1 MSALVLAASEEYS
14 PWVKH
19 LDYPDLAIWQLLE
32 RTANRFPDRPALR
45 FFGRQT
51 TYRALMDLVERF
63 ARGLAAL
70 GVKPGDRVA
79 LVLPNAPQMVIGYYG
94 TLRAGAVVVPTNPL
108 YTPREFAVQMRD
120 CEPQVILALDLVIP
134 RLRDAAQGA
143 TLVSTRIRDYLPP
156 VLGLLQGM
164 RERGPELPSDI
175 MTLDRLLAMDQG
187 GDLPPAAGADE
198 VAVLQYTGG
207 TTGVPKAAMLS
218 HRNLVANALQAEAWM
233 PSYQPGSERVLAVL
247 PFFHVFGMTVALN
260 LGILTGAEIDLV
272 PRFNPAETAKEVR
285 RFKPTLFPG
294 APAMYQAVTD
304 SPHVEKWNIRSIRY
318 CISGSAP
325 LPAELQARFERMT
338 GGVLVEGYGLTEASP
353 VTHCNPLAGDRR
365 TGTVG
370 RPFPD
375 TEQRILDPEDPAQE
389 LGPGEVGEL
398 AVKGPQV
405 MLGYYNQPAETSAVL
420 EDGWLRTGD
429 LATIDKDGFCRI
441 VDRKKDVI
449 IVSGFNVYPREVE
462 EVLLRHPGVHEAVVV
477 GVPDERR
484 GQLVR
489 AVVVPWPDR
498 RPTEEELGAYCR
510 ERLAGYKTPRQFEL
524 RDELPRTAIGKVLR
538 RVLVAEALEKKEE

>member
-1 MSALVLAASEEYS
+1 MLPTAQEPS
-14 PWVKH
+14 PWLRH

-32 RTANRFPDRPALR
+32 QTAARFPDRPALR
-45 FFGRQT
+45 FYGRRT
-51 TYRALMDLVERF
+51 TYRELWADVERI
-63 ARGLAAL
+63 ARSLLRHGLR
-70 GVKPGDRVA
+70 PGDAVA
-79 LVLPNAPQMVIGYYG
+79 LVLPNAPQMVIAYYG
-94 TLRAGAVVVPTNPL
+94 ALRAGARVVPTNPL
-108 YTPREFAVQMRD
+108 YTPREFGVQFED
-120 CEPQVILALDLVIP
+120 CRPRFVIALDLVAP
-134 RLRDAAQGA
+134 RLADALGGAQ
-143 TLVSTRIRDYLPP
+143 LVTTRIRDYLPP
-156 VLGLLQGM
+156 VLGVLQGLGSHAP
-164 RERGPELPSDI
+164 GPPAGSLP
-175 MTLDRLLAMDQG
+175 LARLLADG
-187 GDLPPAAGADE
+187 AAGDLPAAQAADD

-233 PSYQPGSERVLAVL
+233 PSYRPGEERVLAVL

-272 PRFNPAETAKEVR
+272 PRFHPGETAKEVR
-285 RFKPTLFPG
+285 RFRPTLFPG
-294 APAMYQAVTD
+294 APAMYQAVAD
-304 SPHVEKWNIRSIRY
+304 SPNVERWNIRSIRY

-325 LPAELQARFERMT
+325 LPAELQERFERLT

-353 VTHCNPLAGDRR
+353 VTHCNPLGGERR
-365 TGTVG
+365 QGTVG

-375 TEQRILDPEDPAQE
+375 TLQRILDPDDPERE

-405 MLGYYNQPAETSAVL
+405 MQGYLNQPAETAAVL
-420 EDGWLRTGD
+420 QDGWLRTGD
-429 LATIDKDGFCRI
+429 LATIDEDGFCRI

-462 EVLLRHPGVHEAVVV
+462 EVLLRHPDVREAVVV

-484 GQLVR
+484 GQAVR
-489 AVVVPWPDR
+489 AVIVPWPGRSPGPEDLR
-498 RPTEEELGAYCR
+498 AYCR
-510 ERLAGYKTPRQFEL
+510 ERLAGYKTPTEFDL

-538 RVLVAEALEKKEE
+538 RVLVAQAIEQKEEE